1 MESPQRIP
9 SESTHSDKIE
19 YALQQYDKIYIV
31 HN

>member
-9 SESTHSDKIE
+9 SESHSDKIE
-19 YALQQYDKIYIV
+19 YALQQYGKIYIV